1 MGMHLSHSIA
11 VFIAFVQ
18 SRLLVFR
25 HLTLLQGL
33 GFLRILL
40 TFLFFRFVLIL
51 GSTSCCSLVSCS
63 SCSST
68 RVIFIVFNLVAD
80 CELVVEGLGL
90 TQRIILPLTIW
101 KRLDDLFIVTCQVGA
116 IRHMVCL
123 VLTYVPVGL
132 YEVIH
137 GDNAEIISPKQRL

>member
-1 MGMHLSHSIA
+1 MGMHLGRSET
-11 VFIAFVQ
+11 VFIALVQ

-25 HLTLLQGL
+25 HLTLLEGL
-33 GFLRILL
+33 GLLRILL
-40 TFLFFRFVLIL
+40 AFLFFRFVLIL
-51 GSTSCCSLVSCS
+51 GSTPCSSLISRS

-80 CELVVEGLGL
+80 GQLVVEGLGL

-101 KRLDDLFIVTCQVGA
+101 KRLDDLFIVACQVGA